1 MLDSRSPR
9 GFAQAASETEYGKA
23 FYSPFRDR
31 KPEMGCCT
39 CIIHE
44 FSRDPLLLLCNK
56 VFWIFT
62 LKTLFSEKAL
72 SCAESSNSC
81 E

>member
-1 MLDSRSPR
+1 
-9 GFAQAASETEYGKA
+9 
-23 FYSPFRDR
+23 
-31 KPEMGCCT
+31 MGCCT
-39 CIIHE
+39 CIIHK
-44 FSRDPLLLLCNK
+44 FSKDPLLLLCNK